1 MVDQA
6 SSGAKDSAMGAVE
19 EGKMKAAEGIEAE
32 AKKKVDEAA
41 GAAKE
46 EVEKATD
53 KAAGKSG

>member
-1 MVDQA
+1 
-6 SSGAKDSAMGAVE
+6 MGAVE